1 MDQAER
7 GQQTDPRMRPQ
18 QSDASV
24 VQALLL
30 EPQRGLD
37 DALVEHQQQLQPL
50 LLLLFHYRRHRR
62 GAQLLLADFG
72 EQLGAPRQTRL
83 QRQRLQTVLDD
94 GTHLDQFVAVTQH
107 AQNLAALER
116 RSVQPRKL
124 IMDQQIQNQFRV
136 ASIVLLSPT
145 RAAPNLGRVA
155 QPDFVAKFFEQLFE
169 PGAVTTG
176 LQPDDDAPHE
186 LRVEGAY
193 FVLVLMFEFVRD
205 ELTTFS
211 CQITDRLL
219 SCMKV
224 NADIYCFHSASFQSH
239 VQSTGRE
246 FTTRGRR
253 RLLHNIKLQLASIAN
268 ASRTYFATPPKAS
281 LIILRKPSGFPVSSL
296 A

>member
-7 GQQTDPRMRPQ
+7 SQQADARMRPQ

-24 VQALLL
+24 IQALLL
-30 EPQRGLD
+30 KPQRGFH
-37 DALVEHQQQLQPL
+37 DALVEHHQQLQPL
-50 LLLLFHYRRHRR
+50 LLLLFHHRRHGR

-72 EQLGAPRQTRL
+72 EQLGAPRQTGL

-94 GTHLDQFVAVTQH
+94 GAHLDQLVTVTQH
-107 AQNLAALER
+107 AQNLATLER
-116 RSVQPRKL
+116 RSMQPRKF
-124 IMDQQIQNQFRV
+124 IVNQQLQNQFRV
-136 ASIVLLSPT
+136 APIVLLPPA
-145 RAAPNLGRVA
+145 RPAPNLGRVA
-155 QPDFVAKFFEQLFE
+155 QPDFVPQRFEQLFE

-176 LQPDDDAPHE
+176 FQPDDHAPHE

-193 FVLVLMFEFVRD
+193 FVFILMFEFVRD
-205 ELTTFS
+205 ELTSFS

-239 VQSTGRE
+239 VESTGRE

-253 RLLHNIKLQLASIAN
+253 RLLHNINLQVAVHKGCKLKLELLTLTI
-268 ASRTYFATPPKAS
+268 RDYKR
-281 LIILRKPSGFPVSSL
+281 LK
-296 A
+296 